1 MTTFP
6 RHAASLLLLLAMGL
20 GSGCTRLFD
29 NGTKDNLATAEK
41 KAAAGD
47 FRGAVQFYEASLDG
61 TAKSAET
68 HYNLAVLY
76 TEKLKSPL
84 DALHHLER
92 YLALA
97 PTGPHAKDARNL
109 KKEDQVNLRTELSN
123 GAPTNPA
130 DANRL
135 RDENKKLR
143 EENAELMKQIAA
155 LRTLKSQGPIATGQP
170 EKKPI
175 PKGARTYTV
184 KSGDTFAK
192 ISRDFY
198 KTSARAKTIQDAN
211 FERATGTVKI
221 KPGMVLIIP

>member
-1 MTTFP
+1 MTAFS
-6 RHAASLLLLLAMGL
+6 RSAASLLLVLALGL
-20 GSGCTRLFD
+20 GAGCTRLFD

-41 KAAAGD
+41 KASAGD
-47 FRGAVQFYEASLDG
+47 FRGAVQYYEASLDG
-61 TAKSAET
+61 TAKSADT
-68 HYNLAVLY
+68 HYKLAVLY

-84 DALHHLER
+84 DALHHVER

-97 PTGPHAKDARNL
+97 PNGPHAKDARNL
-109 KKEDQVNLRTELSN
+109 KKEDLANLRTELSN

-143 EENAELMKQIAA
+143 EEKAEVMKEITA
-155 LRTLKSQGPIATGQP
+155 LRAAKSIGPTTAGQP
-170 EKKPI
+170 VKKPI

-184 KSGDTFAK
+184 KSGDTLAK

-198 KTSARAKTIQDAN
+198 KTPARAKAIQDAT

>member
-1 MTTFP
+1 MMSALP
-6 RHAASLLLLLAMGL
+6 RQAAALLLALVL
-20 GSGCTRLFD
+20 GAGASCTRMFEPSKE
-29 NGTKDNLATAEK
+29 NQATAEK

-84 DALHHLER
+84 DALHHLDR

-97 PTGPHAKDARNL
+97 PAGPHAKDARNL
-109 KKEDQVNLRTELSN
+109 KKEDLANLRTELSN
-123 GAPTNPA
+123 GAPSNPA
-130 DANRL
+130 DASRL

-143 EENAELMKQIAA
+143 EDNAEMMKQIAA
-155 LRTLKSQGPIATGQP
+155 LRVLKAASPTAAGQP

-184 KSGDTFAK
+184 KSGDTLAK

-198 KTSARAKTIQDAN
+198 KTPARAKAIQDAT
-211 FERATGTVKI
+211 FAHATGTVKI